1 MKIEVQSLAAADEHP
16 LLASFASIRDR
27 EQRGSD
33 GHSFIAEGEVVLRV
47 LLSQQRYAV
56 RALLLAEQH
65 WERLHAELPAEVT
78 NEVPVFVAPL
88 SVMQEIVGFSIH
100 RGILALGARGN
111 EVSANDVLTTDGT
124 QVVLGLCGITNHDN
138 VGGLFRNAAA
148 FGAKAVLLDRATCDP
163 LYRKALR
170 VSVGGCLVVP
180 HAYVTEEDALVDQ
193 LIERGYT
200 LLALSPRGDLVI
212 GSDARPAATKVA
224 LLLGSEGS
232 GLSSRT
238 LARCRT
244 ARIPMAAGWD
254 SLNVAV
260 TSGIALAWL
269 RGGRDI
275 HSGCE

>member
-1 MKIEVQSLAAADEHP
+1 MAAADEHP
-16 LLASFASIRDR
+16 LLGSFASIRDR
-27 EQRGSD
+27 ELRGSE

-47 LLSQQRYAV
+47 LLSQERYAV
-56 RALLLAEQH
+56 RALLLADPQ
-65 WERLHAELPAEVT
+65 WERLRGELPAKIT

-88 SVMQEIVGFSIH
+88 ELMQSIVGFPIH

-111 EVSANDVLTTDGT
+111 AARATDVLTSDGA
-124 QVVLGLCGITNHDN
+124 QIALGLCGITNHDN

-148 FGAKAVLLDRATCDP
+148 FGANAVLLDSASCDP

-180 HAYVTEEDALVDQ
+180 HAYVADEDALVDQ
-193 LIERGYT
+193 LTERGYT

-212 GSDARPAATKVA
+212 GSDAPPAAVKVA
-224 LLLGSEGS
+224 LLLCSEGP

-275 HSGCE
+275 HSACE